1 MGSNFTIL
9 WAVFCVF
16 RSQKRRLDQVVP
28 KIITVIG
35 GSGFVGTNLCRQL
48 SLKQQDFEIIDLR
61 MSHQFP
67 EKCKIADVRDLESL
81 RAAIT
86 GDLVVN
92 LAAVHR
98 DDVRDKSEYQRT
110 NVDGAE
116 NVAQICAE
124 KGIKKI
130 VFTSTVAVYG
140 FASPGTDETGEVNPF
155 NEYGRTKFEAEEKL
169 RTWQHESDNS
179 LLIVRP
185 TVIFGEGNRGNVY
198 NLLNQI
204 ASGKFLM
211 VGRGENKKSMAY
223 IGNIVAFLETCIASD
238 REYGVFNY
246 VDTPDLTMNELVS
259 QVRHSLK
266 GKNGVGPRLP
276 YWLGMLLGYVSD
288 AVAKLTGEN
297 LPVSSI
303 RVKKFASSTEFRS
316 SKSSLERFAAP
327 FSLQEGIARTLQS
340 DFVAPDPNKEIFF
353 TE

>member
-1 MGSNFTIL
+1 MM
-9 WAVFCVF
+9 A
-16 RSQKRRLDQVVP
+16 K
-28 KIITVIG
+28 KITVIG

-48 SLKQQDFEIIDLR
+48 SLKQRDFEIIDLK
-61 MSHQFP
+61 MSSQFP
-67 EKCKIADVRDLESL
+67 EKCKIADVRELDSL

-86 GDLVVN
+86 GDVVVN

-98 DDVRDKSEYQRT
+98 DDVRDKTEYQRT
-110 NVDGAE
+110 NVDGAA
-116 NVAQICAE
+116 NVAAVCTE

-140 FASPGTDETGEVNPF
+140 FAEPGTDENGKINPF

-169 RTWQHESDNS
+169 RSWGEASDKS

-211 VGRGENKKSMAY
+211 VGRGDNKKSMAY
-223 IGNIVAFLETCIASD
+223 IGNIVAFLETCIASE
-238 REYGVFNY
+238 RKFGVFNY
-246 VDTPDLTMNELVS
+246 VDTPDLTMNALVS
-259 QVRHSLK
+259 QVRRTLK
-266 GKNGVGPRLP
+266 GKDGVGPRMP
-276 YWLGMLLGYVSD
+276 YWLGMLLGYMADGV
-288 AVAKLTGEN
+288 VKLTGKN

-303 RVKKFASSTEFRS
+303 RVKKFVSSTEFRS
-316 SKSSLERFAAP
+316 AKNTLHGFEPP
-327 FSLQEGIARTLQS
+327 FQLADAIALTVQS
-340 DFVAPDPNKEIFF
+340 EFVTPDPKREIFF

>member
-1 MGSNFTIL
+1 MAKKITI
-9 WAVFCVF
+9 
-16 RSQKRRLDQVVP
+16 
-28 KIITVIG
+28 IG

-48 SLKQQDFEIIDLR
+48 SLKQQDFEIIDLK
-61 MSHQFP
+61 MSNQFP
-67 EKCKIADVRDLESL
+67 EKCRIADVRDLESL

-86 GDLVVN
+86 GDVVVN

-116 NVAQICAE
+116 NVAQVCTE

-140 FASPGTDETGEVNPF
+140 FPAPGTDESGEIKPF

-169 RTWQHESDNS
+169 RSWQATSDNS

-223 IGNIVAFLETCIASD
+223 IGNIVAFLEACIASD
-238 REYGVFNY
+238 RKYGVFNY

-259 QVRHSLK
+259 QVRHTLK
-266 GKNGVGPRLP
+266 RKNGVGPRLP
-276 YWLGMLLGYVSD
+276 YWFGMILGYVADGISM
-288 AVAKLTGEN
+288 LTGKN

-316 SKSSLERFAAP
+316 AKSSLAGFKAP
-327 FSLQEGIARTLQS
+327 FLLNEGIARTLQS
-340 DFVAPDPNKEIFF
+340 EFVAPDPNIEIFY

>member
-1 MGSNFTIL
+1 M
-9 WAVFCVF
+9 A
-16 RSQKRRLDQVVP
+16 K
-28 KIITVIG
+28 KITVIG

-48 SLKQQDFEIIDLR
+48 AVKQQDFEIIDLK
-61 MSHQFP
+61 MSNQFP
-67 EKCKIADVRDLESL
+67 EKCKIADVRDAETL
-81 RAAIT
+81 RNTIT
-86 GDLVVN
+86 GDVVVN

-116 NVAQICAE
+116 NVALVCEE
-124 KGIKKI
+124 KGIEKI

-140 FASPGTDETGEVNPF
+140 FAEPGTDESGAINPF

-169 RTWQHESDNS
+169 RHWQVQGDNS
-179 LLIVRP
+179 LIIVRP
-185 TVIFGEGNRGNVY
+185 TVIFGEGNRGNVF

-211 VGRGENKKSMAY
+211 IGKGENKKSMAY
-223 IGNIVAFLETCIASD
+223 IGNIVAFLQTCINTD
-238 REYGVFNY
+238 QKYGVYNY

-259 QVRHSLK
+259 QVRAKLK
-266 GKNGVGPRLP
+266 GKTGVGPRLP
-276 YWLGMLLGYVSD
+276 FWLGLILGYTAD
-288 AVAKLTGEN
+288 LVAKISGRN

-316 SKSSLERFAAP
+316 AKASLDNFQVP
-327 FSLQEGIARTLQS
+327 FSLSQGVERTLQS
-340 DFVAPDPNKEIFF
+340 EFIAPDPNREIFY